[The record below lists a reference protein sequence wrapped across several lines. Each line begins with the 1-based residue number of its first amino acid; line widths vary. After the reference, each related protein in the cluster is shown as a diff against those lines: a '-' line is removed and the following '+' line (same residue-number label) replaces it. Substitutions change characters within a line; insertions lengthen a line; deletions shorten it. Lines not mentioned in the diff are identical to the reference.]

1 MTTAMEQT
9 AEVPIKKFTRHSKAC
24 RQCRRLR
31 TKCVNDGRAPCQLCL
46 QSGKDCVFLQRGQ
59 PDKDREFRRPRART
73 SIARRTSPV
82 PTFSASSTELDGTF
96 QTSESPAPLPIPA
109 AGITGDYSVTPIPDA
124 EEILPPFEE
133 LIEGVY
139 IFTTSFFQ
147 LGFLPK
153 TLLFER
159 LRKDP
164 DSVSSFLL
172 FSILSIS
179 ARFTPCLVTRYG
191 DGLCATDLFLSR
203 AAALVPEQMYVPTL
217 EATQGFFLLS
227 IAEWGKGDKHR
238 SSMHMGIAVTMAGIL
253 RLHREETY
261 RLPDDATAEQFVHAE
276 AGRRTFWMLESY
288 NNLLS
293 GLSSPVSI
301 SYSDISALLPCTE
314 HEFAFG
320 NLVNP
325 RVPLA
330 ETLPAL
336 KDPSLAHSATRSL
349 FATLLQ
355 THNLWGQVARVVGTD
370 TGQEL
375 PDDEVKLSRE
385 EYARLSTAL
394 DDFERNTPPHHCWSI
409 WNLRGFKAKG
419 LDLAYLSAVMVLRL
433 SNIVLR
439 RRYLHDGS
447 NSETGDNFL
456 QTGHGPRNLGFV
468 TTELFENMITLHE
481 QIDAFFDFRSPDQG
495 FPALIVFCV
504 YVCGSLANH
513 LNQQPEICPSTA
525 PRAEEI
531 LRKSLAGLGELQH
544 AWPLARRWNKA
555 LCRASARAPDRVTEV
570 ELTDLAGNSSLNG
583 LFTPGSET
591 QQFSPR
597 VLPRLNDPFPTDVM
611 LMEFETYPWSDIFMG
626 SMNLEPAA
634 LG

>member
-1 MTTAMEQT
+1 MEQT
-9 AEVPIKKFTRHSKAC
+9 LEVPIRKFTRHSKAC
-24 RQCRRLR
+24 RECRRLR
-31 TKCVNDGRAPCQLCL
+31 TKCVSDGRAPCQSCR
-46 QSGKDCVFLQRGQ
+46 QSGKDCIFLQRGQ
-59 PDKDREFRRPRART
+59 PDKDRDFRRPRART
-73 SIARRTSPV
+73 SIGRQRSGPV
-82 PTFSASSTELDGTF
+82 TTVPASSEPDGTF
-96 QTSESPAPLPIPA
+96 QTSESPAPLPAPTTRE
-109 AGITGDYSVTPIPDA
+109 TGDYSTTLIPDSG
-124 EEILPPFEE
+124 ENLPPFEE

-172 FSILSIS
+172 FSILTIS

-191 DGLCATDLFLSR
+191 DGLSATDFFLSR
-203 AAALVPEQMYVPTL
+203 AAALVPEQMYGPTL

-227 IAEWGKGDKHR
+227 IAEWGKGDKNR

-261 RLPDDATAEQFVHAE
+261 RLPDDATAEQFVNAE

-325 RVPLA
+325 RVALA
-330 ETLPAL
+330 GTLPAL
-336 KDPSLAHSATRSL
+336 KDPSLAHSVTRSL

-355 THNLWGQVARVVGTD
+355 THNMWGQIARVVGTD
-370 TGQEL
+370 TGQGL
-375 PDDEVKLSRE
+375 PNEEVQLSRE

-394 DDFERNTPPHHCWSI
+394 DEFERNTPAHHCWSI
-409 WNLRGFKAKG
+409 WNLRGFKSKG

-447 NSETGDNFL
+447 KSETGDQHL
-456 QTGHGPRNLGFV
+456 QNEHEPCNLGSV
-468 TTELFENMITLHE
+468 KTELFENMIILHE
-481 QIDAFFDFRSPDQG
+481 QIDAFFDFRSSDQG

-513 LNQQPEICPSTA
+513 LNQQPEICPTTA

-555 LCRASARAPDRVTEV
+555 LCRASARGPDRVTETKI
-570 ELTDLAGNSSLNG
+570 TDLAGGSPLGG
-583 LFTPGSET
+583 LFTPGSEI

-611 LMEFETYPWSDIFMG
+611 LTEFEAYPWSDIFVG
-626 SMNLEPAA
+626 SINLDFVTLA
-634 LG
+634 